1 MGSRELASISPLHLK
16 GEQGYYRLWTPFLSC
31 CRAKMTCKDVL
42 VFPVQFGE
50 NLELYFEEALECD
63 SLRKENCICQQ
74 VFRNINSQVLVVRSD
89 SNVGVFESAADQ
101 EVKCGSGML
110 FTIHYYSETG
120 IPETGPAV
128 AFSVQAGS
136 KTYCMYCTN
145 ESGKRMVRFREGE
158 PPKNVEDKIIDI
170 VFIQK
175 LFTPG
180 DSMSFKFESL
190 LMPGYFLAFA
200 EEDSLMKLILKSC
213 ESGDEVD
220 ETMKIHFYA

>member
-1 MGSRELASISPLHLK
+1 
-16 GEQGYYRLWTPFLSC
+16 
-31 CRAKMTCKDVL
+31 MTCKDVL
-42 VFPVQFGE
+42 VLPVQFGE

-101 EVKCGSGML
+101 EVKHGSGML

-120 IPETGPAV
+120 IPITGPAV

-136 KTYCMYCTN
+136 KTYSMYCTN

-158 PPKNVEDKIIDI
+158 PPKDIEDQIIDI

-200 EEDSLMKLILKSC
+200 EEGSLMKLILKSC